1 MDFTRHSLQRFTER
15 FPNLLSK
22 GVDPKTTMLNV
33 FGASSIDKRFKNNSA
48 YMVYLMSRYGDND
61 FTFRVNGDV
70 LFICKNV
77 TIITI
82 VDRNDTS
89 SEGYKNHGES
99 RNRYKKRS
107 VAA

>member
-15 FPNLLSK
+15 FPKLLPK
-22 GVDPKTTMLNV
+22 GVDPKAMMLQV

-48 YMVYLMSRYGDND
+48 YMVYLLNRYGDND
-61 FTFRVNGDV
+61 FIFRVNGDV
-70 LFICKNV
+70 LFICKGG

-89 SEGYKNHGES
+89 SEGYKNHGEC
-99 RNRYKKRS
+99 RNRFKKRS